1 MMPQPP
7 TVSERQ
13 ARAMARAII
22 IHHFGS
28 KPRRVSQKGGGLTNF
43 VYEAN
48 HAEGD
53 FIVRMSPQPSKVK
66 EYLKEQWAMARAH
79 EVGVPVP
86 EVLEVGADV
95 VPVPYMVSRKV
106 AGREATHHPERMAVL
121 REMGRLTALIH
132 TIPTSGFGH
141 TFDWSSNQ
149 LSRKETWAE
158 YLKRELHIEQRL
170 KVLEAN
176 RMLSK
181 PQLTALRATLHE
193 IESLEEDTVLNHGDM
208 RLKNVMVNDT
218 GNITAVIDWEFC
230 SSNVAPH
237 WDLALA
243 LHDLSVDAKQAFLG
257 GYGVSEKEVR
267 AMAPILK
274 ALNVINY
281 APFVERAAEEQDEPR
296 LEQYRTR
303 FSGALDLYSL

>member
-1 MMPQPP
+1 MPGPP
-7 TVSERQ
+7 SVNERQ
-13 ARAMARAII
+13 ARAMVRAII
-22 IHHFGS
+22 THHFGS
-28 KPRRVSQKGGGLTNF
+28 KPKRVSPKGGGITNF

-48 HAEGD
+48 HAKGD
-53 FIVRMSPQPSKVK
+53 FIVRMSPQPAKVK
-66 EYLKEQWAMARAH
+66 EYLKEQWAMSKAR

-86 EVLEVGADV
+86 EVLEVAADV
-95 VPVPYMVSRKV
+95 VPIPYMVSRKV
-106 AGREATHHPERMAVL
+106 EGSEATHHPERMAVL

-158 YLKRELHIEQRL
+158 YLNRELNIDQRL
-170 KVLEAN
+170 KVLQSN
-176 RMLSK
+176 RMLSA
-181 PQLTALRATLHE
+181 PQLRTLRATLRD
-193 IESLEEDTVLNHGDM
+193 IEKLDADPVLNHGDM
-208 RLKNVMVNDT
+208 RLKNVMVD
-218 GNITAVIDWEFC
+218 GSGEITAVIDWEFC
-230 SSNVAPH
+230 SSNVAPY

-257 GYGVSEKEVR
+257 GYGIGEKEVR
-267 AMAPILK
+267 DMAPVLK

-281 APFVERAAEEQDEPR
+281 APFVERAAEEKDERR